1 MTKTHL
7 RHRLII
13 TIFLIAPTII
23 MFQNCSAS
31 HGSGGL
37 SAASMGSGVIQTV
50 CIPAAQSIV
59 NANQQAALT
68 LVQSKWPTPPAGSAE
83 ANAVPDIVSCVQTN
97 GAQGCPGE
105 VSANQPQNSDLYQK
119 VVDGIWPV
127 GGSQYS
133 ASDIATLRDWI
144 LGSQVSCD
152 TLAAGPGNPNSG
164 GNGGG
169 SGTSAA
175 TFTQVNNQIIQQYC
189 IGCHGNGGISP
200 NLTTYGNVAA
210 SANACLSAIQSG
222 GNMPLGQPPLS
233 QSLQTLFAN
242 WVNGGAKND

>member
-7 RHRLII
+7 RRRLII
-13 TIFLIAPTII
+13 TMVLLAPAIL
-23 MFQNCSAS
+23 MFQNCSSS
-31 HGSGGL
+31 HGTGEL
-37 SAASMGSGVIQTV
+37 NSASTGNGIIQTT
-50 CIPAAQSIV
+50 CIPANQNVV
-59 NANQQAALT
+59 NANQQAALA

-144 LGSQVSCD
+144 LGPQVSCD
-152 TLAAGPGNPNSG
+152 TLAAGTGNPNSG
-164 GNGGG
+164 GGGG
-169 SGTSAA
+169 SGANTA

-189 IGCHGNGGISP
+189 VGCHGNGGISP

-210 SANACLSAIQSG
+210 SASACLSAIQPG